1 VLHQELQEKATD
13 PILLKRRF
21 RMLAQLAQFESQIYK
36 KIYNFTSD
44 ELDDFVLAIEAIL
57 LEIKN
62 VADRSG

>member
-1 VLHQELQEKATD
+1 
-13 PILLKRRF
+13 
-21 RMLAQLAQFESQIYK
+21 MLAQLAQFESQIYK